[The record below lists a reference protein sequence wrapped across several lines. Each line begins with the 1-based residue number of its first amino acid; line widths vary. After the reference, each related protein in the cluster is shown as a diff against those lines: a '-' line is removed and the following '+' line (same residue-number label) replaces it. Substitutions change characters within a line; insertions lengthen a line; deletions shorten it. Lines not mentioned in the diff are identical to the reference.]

1 MTTRPDPDAGPPLG
15 RWIGGGVLAL
25 IGLLAILLLVR
36 PAIYSVAA
44 PRGDANLGVASVSEL
59 GSGPIVRPV
68 LLAASHG
75 LLGEA
80 PQPNG
85 VAVTLVIVQLP
96 GSQVAVLNARS
107 PVDPCAVTV
116 ATGGTELTDCGGRR
130 WGLDGTP
137 LGGGAGPA
145 LQRFAATV
153 SQGGVIA
160 DLTRPVSGPGAPA

>member
-1 MTTRPDPDAGPPLG
+1 VTTRPDPTAGPPIG
-15 RWIGGGVLAL
+15 RWIGGGILAL
-25 IGLLAILLLVR
+25 IALLVLLLLVR

-44 PRGDANLGVASVSEL
+44 PRGDANLGVASVGEL

-85 VAVTLVIVQLP
+85 VAVTLIIAQLP

-107 PVDPCAVTV
+107 PLDPCAVTI
-116 ATGGTELTDCGGRR
+116 AGGTRLTDCGGRR
-130 WGLDGTP
+130 WALDGTP
-137 LGGGAGPA
+137 LDGGGEPP

-160 DLTRPVSGPGAPA
+160 DLTRPVSGPGAAR